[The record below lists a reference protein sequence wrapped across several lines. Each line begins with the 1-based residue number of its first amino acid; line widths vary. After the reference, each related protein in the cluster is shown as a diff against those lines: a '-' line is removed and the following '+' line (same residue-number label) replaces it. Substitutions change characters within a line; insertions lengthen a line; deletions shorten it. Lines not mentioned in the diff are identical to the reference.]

1 MTYIPAREGTTIY
14 GRYRQTLTLT
24 SGKFAVIATERQFTL
39 VPWRPLLDRHLGR
52 EVAGIVRGI
61 GVSWQLGRDRGR
73 SR

>member
-1 MTYIPAREGTTIY
+1 
-14 GRYRQTLTLT
+14 T
-24 SGKFAVIATERQFTL
+24 SGKFAVIATERQFTM

-52 EVAGIVRGI
+52 EAAGIVRGI